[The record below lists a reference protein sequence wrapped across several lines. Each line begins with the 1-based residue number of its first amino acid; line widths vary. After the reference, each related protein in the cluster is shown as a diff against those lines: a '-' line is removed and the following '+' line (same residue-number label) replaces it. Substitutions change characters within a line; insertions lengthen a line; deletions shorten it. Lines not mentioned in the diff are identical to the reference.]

1 MAQLRVRTLEDV
13 PGPVEKLRFRNALL
27 DSVRVVWEPPSQP
40 NGKITGYIVNYRAS
54 RVQEDFKR
62 EEQHRTSETHF
73 DARNLEENTQYHFVV
88 WAETAAGRGMQSNSP
103 QQFIHFHEK
112 RQS

>member
-62 EEQHRTSETHF
+62 EEQHRTSETYF
-73 DARNLEENTQYHFVV
+73 DARNLEENTQYYFIV
-88 WAETAAGRGMQSNSP
+88 WAETAAGRGM
-103 QQFIHFHEK
+103 
-112 RQS
+112 